1 MSLKYQIL
9 AIGLTAFILVFLQPV
24 YVQAFSC
31 PDDPTNTKYYTK
43 GLASTPNLGSNL
55 KKTADSRCI
64 VDPKAAFAPYKI
76 PSYEDLKSLYYTQSK
91 NSKGLSFSSLSSSYN
106 FEIGDKVYL
115 TSGDLSVSGTP
126 TGSGTQV
133 IFVEGNLSFT
143 TANYTYGTSTT
154 GTVFVVK
161 DNVNIDL
168 LVTRIDGIIIS
179 QGVICT
185 AYTGSAC
192 LSATD
197 TATSPQLTI
206 NGSLISINSNGS
218 PAIKFRR
225 RLADNSDPAEKI
237 IHQPKY
243 LVILRNL
250 MSDTLQ
256 KWSEVQ

>member
-31 PDDPTNTKYYTK
+31 PDDPFKYYTK
-43 GLASTPNLGSNL
+43 GLASTPNLGNDL
-55 KKTADSRCI
+55 KKTTDSKCI

-76 PSYEDLKSLYYTQSK
+76 PTYEDLKSLYYTQSK
-91 NSKGLSFSSLSSSYN
+91 ATKLSSTNTNLAPITSTDDGKVFNYTTSTVNINGTYNYNGTAIIFIDGNLNIDQNINDNSADKSKGLVL
-106 FEIGDKVYL
+106 
-115 TSGDLSVSGTP
+115 
-126 TGSGTQV
+126 
-133 IFVEGNLSFT
+133 
-143 TANYTYGTSTT
+143 
-154 GTVFVVK
+154 VVK
-161 DNVNIDL
+161 NNINIKQS
-168 LVTRIDGIIIS
+168 VTQIDAVIIS
-179 QGVICT
+179 EGIICT

-197 TATSPQLTI
+197 TATSPRLTI